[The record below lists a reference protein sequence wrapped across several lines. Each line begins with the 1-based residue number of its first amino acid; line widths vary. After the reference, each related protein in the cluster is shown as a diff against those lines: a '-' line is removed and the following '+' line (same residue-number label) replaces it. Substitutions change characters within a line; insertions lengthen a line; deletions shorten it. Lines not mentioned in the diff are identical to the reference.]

1 MTHNL
6 IEACRQ
12 LRLSGLAGSL
22 DLRVQEAT
30 SHQLPHVQFLELL
43 LQDELNVRA
52 QRQLERRKK
61 AAGFRDLKPL
71 EDFDWSFNPSI
82 KRSQI
87 FDLATGQFI
96 RQHRDILLL
105 GPPGVGKSFL
115 AQALGHAAIRAGFQV
130 LYCSIF
136 DLVRELQ
143 ADQSPA
149 EAQRTL
155 TRYLKPDL
163 LCIDDFG
170 MKHFPPKSAEVLLE
184 LIVRRHQNRSTL
196 LTSNRPIEEWG
207 QLLGDVPAATAI
219 LDRFLQQAEIIPIT
233 GRSYRL
239 RQAQPATATE
249 ETKTAQPEKRSAD
262 KSEMKRSSALLT
274 SRGRRLGPIF
284 TDRGSFARL
293 DYRLLGRSLHQ
304 LGQCPGA
311 WLRRGA
317 EEDQHC
323 SALSQAVWTL
333 LAMPEAADTVLAVRP
348 LKIERSAMECPV
360 CKSVTQ
366 SKTCAKDHCDRV
378 PVTVEVGWSKTNPE
392 CKAWEER
399 AAQLGR
405 TIIGTAEYER
415 AVAAANALK
424 ALPGIADLRTGADLG
439 VVAYGTL
446 TTDTGPTLAV
456 GEPLLAVPKEGA
468 ADDDSIY
475 LLQAVGSPVQTVTDN
490 ALDWR
495 GVTTRGAL
503 ALDLVNAATDGVRT
517 RVRVLLAGVGG
528 DAEPGFCELSTAA
541 VQAGRQAYQ
550 AGAAHYVTGVRDGVW
565 PGHDHDG
572 AGQIVWRIIDPL

>member
-6 IEACRQ
+6 KEACRQ
-12 LRLSGLAGSL
+12 LRLSGLAASL

-170 MKHFPPKSAEVLLE
+170 MKHFPPKSAEALLE

-239 RQAQPATATE
+239 RQAQPTTASRGNQGRRTRE
-249 ETKTAQPEKRSAD
+249 EISRQVGKETMSFSLYTLACRGIPKRPKDPDRVSPQSGPDAITAIQGRSGA
-262 KSEMKRSSALLT
+262 RVALLQ
-274 SRGRRLGPIF
+274 SPIP
-284 TDRGSFARL
+284 R
-293 DYRLLGRSLHQ
+293 
-304 LGQCPGA
+304 
-311 WLRRGA
+311 
-317 EEDQHC
+317 
-323 SALSQAVWTL
+323 
-333 LAMPEAADTVLAVRP
+333 TVLA
-348 LKIERSAMECPV
+348 
-360 CKSVTQ
+360 
-366 SKTCAKDHCDRV
+366 
-378 PVTVEVGWSKTNPE
+378 
-392 CKAWEER
+392 
-399 AAQLGR
+399 AQHK
-405 TIIGTAEYER
+405 
-415 AVAAANALK
+415 V
-424 ALPGIADLRTGADLG
+424 
-439 VVAYGTL
+439 
-446 TTDTGPTLAV
+446 
-456 GEPLLAVPKEGA
+456 
-468 ADDDSIY
+468 
-475 LLQAVGSPVQTVTDN
+475 
-490 ALDWR
+490 
-495 GVTTRGAL
+495 
-503 ALDLVNAATDGVRT
+503 
-517 RVRVLLAGVGG
+517 
-528 DAEPGFCELSTAA
+528 
-541 VQAGRQAYQ
+541 
-550 AGAAHYVTGVRDGVW
+550 
-565 PGHDHDG
+565 
-572 AGQIVWRIIDPL
+572 